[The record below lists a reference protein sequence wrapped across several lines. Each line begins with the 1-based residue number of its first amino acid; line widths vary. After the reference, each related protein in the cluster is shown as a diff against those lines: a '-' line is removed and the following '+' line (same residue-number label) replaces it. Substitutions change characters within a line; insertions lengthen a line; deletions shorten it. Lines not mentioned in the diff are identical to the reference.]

1 MEVVWRMG
9 VCLVDVVDG
18 RKNWRFG
25 GRQVDEVLFLWQAL
39 RRWVGSE
46 TKLKQR
52 ASGGR

>member
-1 MEVVWRMG
+1 MEVVWRMR

-25 GRQVDEVLFLWQAL
+25 GRQVDEVLFGGR

-46 TKLKQR
+46 TKLKGQR
-52 ASGGR
+52 ASGGK